1 MKEKIS
7 ILIADDNGEFAKTLT
22 GYLEN
27 QEDMEVVGV
36 AKDGNE
42 AYDMIINR
50 NPDIALLDVIM
61 PNLDGL
67 GVLEKLKDAK
77 LEKGA

>member
-42 AYDMIINR
+42 AYFGNKR
-50 NPDIALLDVIM
+50 S
-61 PNLDGL
+61 
-67 GVLEKLKDAK
+67 K
-77 LEKGA
+77 